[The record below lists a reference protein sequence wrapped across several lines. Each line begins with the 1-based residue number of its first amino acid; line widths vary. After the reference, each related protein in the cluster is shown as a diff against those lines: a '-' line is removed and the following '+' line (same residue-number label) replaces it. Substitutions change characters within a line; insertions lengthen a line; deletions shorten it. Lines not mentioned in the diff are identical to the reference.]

1 MTLKGVAKFK
11 GKLTFSLKN
20 DIRNL
25 PSFHESSQI
34 SENLHFGLI
43 FFSKAYED
51 LNEKVQKSYVSRHS
65 RVMQSLKKN

>member
-25 PSFHESSQI
+25 ASFHESSQI
-34 SENLHFGLI
+34 SENLLFGLI

-51 LNEKVQKSYVSRHS
+51 LNEKVQKSYVSRHA